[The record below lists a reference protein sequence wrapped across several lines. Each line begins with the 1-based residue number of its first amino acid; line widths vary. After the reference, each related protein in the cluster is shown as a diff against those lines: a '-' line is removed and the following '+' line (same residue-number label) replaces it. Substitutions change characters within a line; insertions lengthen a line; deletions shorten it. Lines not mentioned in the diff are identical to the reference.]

1 MKRSF
6 AFAGLL
12 MLLAFPL
19 RAETRISAKGDAAYN
34 AGRVTE
40 AVKLYRQ
47 ADKAGE
53 ADGTYKLGLMLLTG
67 EGVPQNQTQAVALLR
82 KASAQGIH
90 AATYNLAVAYY
101 GGDGVEQSYSAALR
115 LFEEVAVIGS
125 GPAAFNAAI
134 MYRDGTGI
142 APNLIKA
149 AKLFKQAAHLNIPEA
164 FHALAEME
172 IEVNRVVEAAA
183 FLILAQKAGDG
194 DVADI
199 LSGLEK
205 GLSLEERQRAA
216 ALASDWR

>member
-12 MLLAFPL
+12 MLLTFPM
-19 RAETRISAKGDAAYN
+19 RAEIRLSAKGDAAYN

-40 AVKLYRQ
+40 AVELYRQ

-67 EGVPQNQTQAVALLR
+67 DGVPQNQTQAVALLR

-115 LFEEVAVIGS
+115 LFEETAVIGS

-134 MYRDGTGI
+134 MHRDGTGTTSNRTN
-142 APNLIKA
+142 AVKF
-149 AKLFKQAAHLNIPEA
+149 FKQAARLNIPES
-164 FHALAEME
+164 FHALAEIE
-172 IEVNRVVEAAA
+172 IEANRVVEATA
-183 FLILAQKAGDG
+183 FLMLAQTAGDA
-194 DVADI
+194 DVVGI
-199 LSGLEK
+199 LSNLK
-205 GLSLEERQRAA
+205 NSLSSEDRQRAA
-216 ALASDWR
+216 ALAADWR